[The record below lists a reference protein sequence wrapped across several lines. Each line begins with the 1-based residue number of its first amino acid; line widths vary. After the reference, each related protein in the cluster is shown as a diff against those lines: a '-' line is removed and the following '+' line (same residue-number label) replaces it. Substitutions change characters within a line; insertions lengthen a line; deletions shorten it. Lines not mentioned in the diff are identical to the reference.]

1 MDSNNWTV
9 ILTSLLSGGIL
20 GVVIKGILDKRYHRF
35 SQAFEFKQ
43 ARYKAISILMLTAM
57 NPNKY
62 EFRQLK
68 RHRPDIEGL
77 KDLDR
82 ELEMEYYN
90 SMLFAS
96 QKVTSALKEFINKKD
111 LVNYQKVAHAMRK
124 DTYK

>member
-1 MDSNNWTV
+1 MDGNNWVV
-9 ILTSLLSGGIL
+9 ILTSLLSGGLL
-20 GVVIKGILDKRYHRF
+20 GVIIKAILDKRYHRF

-43 ARYKAISILMLTAM
+43 ARYKAISILMLTAT

-62 EFRQLK
+62 ELRQLK
-68 RHRPDIEGL
+68 RHRPDIGGL

-96 QKVTSALKEFINKKD
+96 QKVTSALRAFINEKN
-111 LVNYQKVAHAMRK
+111 LVNYQKVAQAMRK
-124 DTYK
+124 DTYR